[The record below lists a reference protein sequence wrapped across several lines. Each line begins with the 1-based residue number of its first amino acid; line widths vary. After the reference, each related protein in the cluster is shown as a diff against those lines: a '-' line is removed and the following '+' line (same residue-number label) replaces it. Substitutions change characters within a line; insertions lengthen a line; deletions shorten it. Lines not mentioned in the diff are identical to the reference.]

1 MSDTRRRLSVLNTR
15 PAEDADELS
24 SALFKL
30 GFEVIGEP
38 LLTVRY
44 SDTEP
49 PPLDTYQAVVF
60 TSRNGVRAFARASEE
75 RNALVFAVGDA
86 TSREAQTIGFKNVRS
101 ASGNVGKLARLITGQ
116 LDPDEGPLLHVSA
129 TVSTGDLAS
138 RLNAVGFDVDKTIL
152 YETKSSEQLS
162 TRTVSLFKNNMLDV
176 IVLFSPRT
184 ARTFVGLMKQSE
196 MLGVFSRLVVV
207 CLSEAVAAELGKFT
221 GDRVLTATEPTLESM
236 LQVFRNIEVGDLE
249 NG

>member
-24 SALFKL
+24 SALFEL

-49 PPLDTYQAVVF
+49 PSLDTYQAVVF

-86 TSREAQTIGFKNVRS
+86 TSREAQTIGFKARENLADQVTLDAIGLDNRES
-101 ASGNVGKLARLITGQ
+101 SFQCHAAFRVGRFVEKTAQVGGL
-116 LDPDEGPLLHVSA
+116 VS
-129 TVSTGDLAS
+129 
-138 RLNAVGFDVDKTIL
+138 
-152 YETKSSEQLS
+152 
-162 TRTVSLFKNNMLDV
+162 
-176 IVLFSPRT
+176 
-184 ARTFVGLMKQSE
+184 
-196 MLGVFSRLVVV
+196 
-207 CLSEAVAAELGKFT
+207 KF
-221 GDRVLTATEPTLESM
+221 
-236 LQVFRNIEVGDLE
+236 
-249 NG
+249 